1 MRALAGIAI
10 TLFYSCMV
18 FGSADAPQP
27 AETSN
32 APTATADCP
41 EGMSA
46 LFLGMAPMLQATCEI
61 LIPSYAAETQ
71 ADFATWQRVWSRCL
85 GPQFE
90 KDMASYRLQA
100 KPRLAAMSEPEKQ
113 RTTEDCKA
121 NVLDLAT
128 SVRAPAKEYST
139 PEATWAEFR
148 AALAVGDKPRALRCL
163 TSVASPP
170 GKIVNSMTP
179 ADLKTLGTTLADVK
193 RTAASTEGYV
203 EAFMVRPTPDGKG
216 TKGFYVRFAPVN
228 GNWLI
233 ESL

>member
-1 MRALAGIAI
+1 MRAVAGIAI
-10 TLFYSCMV
+10 TLFYGGMV
-18 FGSADAPQP
+18 LGSEDAPQP
-27 AETSN
+27 AATSN

-61 LIPSYAAETQ
+61 MIPSYAEQTQ

-100 KPRLAAMSEPEKQ
+100 KPRVAAMSAPEKQ
-113 RTTEDCKA
+113 RTIEDCNA
-121 NVLDLAT
+121 NVFDLAT
-128 SVRAPAKEYST
+128 SVRTPAKEYST

-148 AALAVGDKPRALRCL
+148 AALAAGDKPRALRCL

-170 GKIVNSMTP
+170 GKSVTAMTP
-179 ADLKTLGTTLADVK
+179 ADMKALGATLAEVQ

-203 EAFMVRPTPDGKG
+203 EAFMARPTPDGKG
-216 TKGFYVRFAPVN
+216 TREYSVRFAPVN